1 MIKKIISGGQ
11 IGAEQAALDV
21 AIKLGLSHSG
31 WIQKGRRTQS
41 WTLPEKYQLK
51 EMDTASYK
59 ERIER
64 NVMDA
69 DGTLIISHGRLA
81 GGADYSREMT
91 VKHNRPCLHINLE
104 ETPGFFAASTIN
116 TWALE
121 NGIEILNVTGSRTS
135 EDSEIYRATM
145 DVLESV
151 YYLNEMDHKPITF
164 DTPGPTDM
172 PERPPGTS
180 DYPDTVD
187 DAVDRLISELK
198 LKDRATLAN
207 MSDEEVA
214 ALNQTLGKYIR
225 DHFGLWKDNDALIES
240 CRVLSKTDVSNP
252 DVASMVILME
262 LREKLQETHRLRIV
276 K

>member
-1 MIKKIISGGQ
+1 MIKKMISGGQ

-21 AIKLGLSHSG
+21 AIKLGVSHSG

-51 EMDTASYK
+51 EMDTASFK
-59 ERIER
+59 GRIER
-64 NVMDA
+64 NVTDS
-69 DGTLIISHGRLA
+69 DGTLIISHGSLA

-91 VKHNRPCLHINLE
+91 VKHNRPCLHINLR

-121 NGIEILNVTGSRTS
+121 NSIEVLNVTGSRSS
-135 EDSEIYRATM
+135 EDAEIYKATM

-164 DTPGPTDM
+164 DTPGPIDLTDRQTIS
-172 PERPPGTS
+172 PE
-180 DYPDTVD
+180 YPKTVGE
-187 DAVDRLISELK
+187 AVDRLISELK
-198 LKDRATLAN
+198 LKDRATISN
-207 MSDEEVA
+207 MSAEGVA
-214 ALNQTLGKYIR
+214 VLNQTLGKYIR

-240 CRVLSKTDVSNP
+240 CRVLSKTDVFNA
-252 DVASMVILME
+252 DVASMVMLME
-262 LREKLQETHRLRIV
+262 LWEKLQETHRLRIV